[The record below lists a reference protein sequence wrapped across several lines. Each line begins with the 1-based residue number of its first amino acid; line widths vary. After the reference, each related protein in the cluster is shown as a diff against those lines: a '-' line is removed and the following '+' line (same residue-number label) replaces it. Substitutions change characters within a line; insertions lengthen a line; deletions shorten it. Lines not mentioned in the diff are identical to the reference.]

1 MPVTQTLYPA
11 SMRIFLMA
19 CLLCAV
25 AQAQSPWELESSGT
39 TASLRG
45 IQNVGGG
52 VAWASGTNGTVVRSE
67 DTGYLWQQCTTPPN
81 AANLDFRAI
90 QAWDAQTILAMSS
103 GPGNKSQ
110 LFLSTD
116 GCTSW
121 KQLLTN
127 TDPTGFWDGMLFLD
141 RKHGI
146 LYGDPVKGVLPMLT
160 TSDGGATWR
169 LDPTSPHGL
178 PGESLFAASNSSLTT
193 QAGHFWMGTSKA
205 RVWFRGG
212 KGTWTPV
219 PTPLASGNDSS
230 GVFSVAFRDSLHG
243 VAVGG
248 DFRHPA
254 ESNHTAALTSDG
266 GKHWSPARTMPHGY
280 RSGVAWDDQDR
291 AWITVGTNGSD
302 ISYDDGATWQ
312 WLDGGSWNAIS
323 LPWAV
328 GPNGQIGKLGMVR
341 PPQKATAGSASH

>member
-1 MPVTQTLYPA
+1 
-11 SMRIFLMA
+11 MRIFLMA
-19 CLLCAV
+19 CLLCSV
-25 AQAQSPWELESSGT
+25 AQAQSPWELESSGS

-52 VAWASGTNGTVVRSE
+52 VAWASGTNGTILRSE

-81 AANLDFRAI
+81 AANLDFRGI

-103 GPGNKSQ
+103 GPGDKSR

-121 KQLLTN
+121 KQILVN
-127 TDPTGFWDGMLFLD
+127 PDPSGFWDGILFLTRD
-141 RKHGI
+141 HGI
-146 LYGDPVKGVLPMLT
+146 LYGDPVDGKLPMRMTMNGGT
-160 TSDGGATWR
+160 TWT
-169 LDPTSPHGL
+169 LDRFSPTVL
-178 PGESLFAASNSSLTT
+178 PGESVFAASNSALAK
-193 QAGHFWMGTSKA
+193 QQGFFWLGTSKG
-205 RVWFRGG
+205 RVF
-212 KGTWTPV
+212 KASAASPWTPV

-230 GVFSVAFRDSLHG
+230 GVFSVAFRDPKHG

-248 DFRHPA
+248 DFHHPA
-254 ESNHTAALTSDG
+254 ESKGTAAFTSDG
-266 GKHWSPARTMPHGY
+266 GEHWNPARKLPHGY
-280 RSGVAWDDQDR
+280 RSGVAWDEHDG

-302 ISYDDGATWQ
+302 ISYDDGETWQ

-328 GPNGQIGKLGMVR
+328 GPNGQIGKLGKL
-341 PPQKATAGSASH
+341 PAPQKATAGSASH